1 MSANIS
7 GFVLPNLKRD
17 DFMKKEEM
25 IQKAEDF
32 MLGSFQSENIPVV
45 IANGMIRHL
54 LQTRKYILALTE
66 GSKRDTTALEIAA
79 LLHGIERAYKRG
91 RKFKELRNEKHE
103 TRSAMITQ
111 NFMKKNK
118 FPRKVIKKTVG
129 LIEKHETAPT
139 AESKILRDADN
150 ISFLENTLPIWFETR
165 LWMGE
170 DRKEIIEDCKKRVD
184 EKFKQIK
191 SKKGKELAKRFH
203 KKWCHWLSQKEL
215 V

>member
-1 MSANIS
+1 LSANIS
-7 GFVLPNLKRD
+7 GSALPNLERD

-32 MLGSFQSENIPVV
+32 MLDSFQSEDIPAV

-54 LQTRKYILALTE
+54 LQTRRYILVLTE

-91 RKFKELRNEKHE
+91 RKFKELRGKDHE

-111 NFMKKNK
+111 EFMKKNK
-118 FPRKVIKKTVG
+118 FPRKVIKKTIG

-170 DRKEIIEDCKKRVD
+170 DRKEIIEDCKKRVN

-191 SKKGKELAKRFH
+191 SKKGKELSKKFH
-203 KKWCHWLSQKEL
+203 KKWCNWLFQKEL